1 MSSWAIFICPGFQ
14 SSSLS
19 PPAQLAGMLQ
29 ATSPSPLLAG
39 IQATPCWLSRKR
51 SRDLLNRIQ
60 ATLIETRMGDSD
72 DDFDRRR
79 RDKFRRERSD
89 MDRSRERE
97 DRRRED
103 WPERDW
109 DRGRE
114 RRRDYDRGRRER
126 FSSPRHISP
135 QHKRMR
141 RDWDDHRGD
150 PYRVA
155 YDLPYGGVGPHY
167 GGGHPGHPGGW
178 GHPDMPPMH
187 GHHGHPLQGRLGGLS
202 DDAPPPGHGPPTMRS
217 FKDFL
222 LSMDDSVDE
231 TEAVKRYNQYKL
243 DYRRQQLQ
251 DFFLQHKDEEWFR
264 SKFHPD
270 EVGLRKV
277 ESKAAL
283 KSRLGVFLFLLDNGW
298 LDNLSLDMEH
308 APKIVKLMDA
318 AVIKMEGGTDH
329 DLQVLEAPPPGEA
342 GGDTVPRGE
351 DKDKTAPPT
360 KQEDSPESPKDTDT
374 PPDLKGKEEVEETKQ
389 NGEEE
394 KEEGEEGEEEEKTT
408 TTNKK
413 QEEAEPKK
421 GRKRK
426 RSASADSD
434 EGSGSDSDSSHSD
447 KQEEEREEE
456 EGEEAGE
463 RRKERQKD
471 RVREEREQGPPRPR
485 PLHLTTSLFMRSLAP
500 SICKEEITA
509 LCRRYPGFL
518 RVALSDPQPERR
530 FYRRCWVTFDRSV
543 NIKETCWN
551 LQNVRLRDCEL
562 APVVNRDLARRVRN
576 VSGLSQHRP
585 VLRNDIK
592 LSARLIQALDERGR
606 LWGGLAEEEED
617 EEEGERQF
625 PDTNPVLR
633 NITDYLIEEV
643 SAEEEELM
651 GVATSNDP
659 SDPSDSMSGE
669 VTVETDEKLIKVL
682 DRLLLYLRLVH
693 SVDYY
698 NSCEYPAEDE
708 MPHRCGL
715 IHVRGPVPPNRVS
728 QKEVSEWQRLM
739 EERIAPLY
747 TLCESVSEEEAVRL
761 GKKDPEAE
769 VEKFLSANT
778 QELGKDKWLCPL
790 SGKKFKAPEFVRKH
804 ILNKHGD
811 KVTEVRQEVEFF
823 NNFLLDAKRPALPEA
838 KPLPPPSHTQGVPP
852 PGIHGYP
859 GQAPQQSLLGFPPQ
873 PRLPIPGFP
882 GGPYHSQFGA
892 GRGNYDN
899 FRGHGGGGGYPG
911 KPARNSGRGIRG
923 DPRSIIEYRDLDAPE
938 DMDFF

>member
-1 MSSWAIFICPGFQ
+1 MITVATRTGEVMTCLMEGRGLIMVGVIRVIQGRGCIQTCPPCTVTMVTLCRAGKNTLNTAGICCMDPLGFTTP
-14 SSSLS
+14 SY
-19 PPAQLAGMLQ
+19 
-29 ATSPSPLLAG
+29 PSP
-39 IQATPCWLSRKR
+39 
-51 SRDLLNRIQ
+51 
-60 ATLIETRMGDSD
+60 
-72 DDFDRRR
+72 
-79 RDKFRRERSD
+79 
-89 MDRSRERE
+89 
-97 DRRRED
+97 
-103 WPERDW
+103 
-109 DRGRE
+109 
-114 RRRDYDRGRRER
+114 
-126 FSSPRHISP
+126 
-135 QHKRMR
+135 
-141 RDWDDHRGD
+141 
-150 PYRVA
+150 
-155 YDLPYGGVGPHY
+155 
-167 GGGHPGHPGGW
+167 
-178 GHPDMPPMH
+178 
-187 GHHGHPLQGRLGGLS
+187 RLGGLP
-202 DDAPPPGHGPPTMRS
+202 DDLPPPGHGPPTMRS

-264 SKFHPD
+264 SKYHPD

-298 LDNLSLDMEH
+298 LDSLSLDMEH
-308 APKIVKLMDA
+308 APSIVKLMDA

-329 DLQVLEAPPPGEA
+329 DLQVLEAPPPGE
-342 GGDTVPRGE
+342 TVVEMAPAGE
-351 DKDKTAPPT
+351 DKEKAAPLPKT
-360 KQEDSPESPKDTDT
+360 EESPE
-374 PPDLKGKEEVEETKQ
+374 KG
-389 NGEEE
+389 
-394 KEEGEEGEEEEKTT
+394 
-408 TTNKK
+408 
-413 QEEAEPKK
+413 
-421 GRKRK
+421 
-426 RSASADSD
+426 
-434 EGSGSDSDSSHSD
+434 
-447 KQEEEREEE
+447 
-456 EGEEAGE
+456 GE
-463 RRKERQKD
+463 RRKERQKE
-471 RVREEREQGPPRPR
+471 RGREQAPPRPR

-500 SICKEEITA
+500 SISKEEITA

-551 LQNVRLRDCEL
+551 LQNIRLRDCEL

-576 VSGLSQHRP
+576 VSGLTQHRP

-592 LSARLIQALDERGR
+592 LSARLIQALDERGS
-606 LWGGLAEEEED
+606 LWGGLD
-617 EEEGERQF
+617 S
-625 PDTNPVLR
+625 NPVLR

-651 GVATSNDP
+651 GVNASNDP
-659 SDPSDSMSGE
+659 SDPSDSTPGE

-715 IHVRGPVPPNRVS
+715 IHVRGPVPPNRVT
-728 QKEVSEWQRLM
+728 QNEVSEWQRVV
-739 EERIAPLY
+739 EERLAPLFSV
-747 TLCESVSEEEAVRL
+747 CESVSEEEAVRL

-769 VEKFLSANT
+769 VEKFLTANT

-811 KVTEVRQEVEFF
+811 KVTQVRQEVEFF

-838 KPLPPPSHTQGVPP
+838 KPLPPPSHTQGKQTDAHTTLTNIKIHCVKRTAKLLHSVTMVMELLFLGVPP
-852 PGIHGYP
+852 AGIHGYP
-859 GQAPQQSLLGFPPQ
+859 GGPPY
-873 PRLPIPGFP
+873 PN
-882 GGPYHSQFGA
+882 QFGA

-899 FRGHGGGGGYPG
+899 FRGHGGGGGGYPG
-911 KPARNSGRGIRG
+911 KGVRG
-923 DPRSIIEYRDLDAPE
+923 DPRSIIEYRDLDAPD

>member
-1 MSSWAIFICPGFQ
+1 
-14 SSSLS
+14 
-19 PPAQLAGMLQ
+19 
-29 ATSPSPLLAG
+29 
-39 IQATPCWLSRKR
+39 
-51 SRDLLNRIQ
+51 
-60 ATLIETRMGDSD
+60 MGDSD
-72 DDFDRRR
+72 DEFDRRR

-89 MDRSRERE
+89 LDRSRERE

-103 WPERDW
+103 WPESVCLYREW

-114 RRRDYDRGRRER
+114 RRRDYERGRRER
-126 FSSPRHISP
+126 FSPPRHISP

-150 PYRVA
+150 PYRGG
-155 YDLPYGGVGPHY
+155 YDLPYGGAGPHY
-167 GGGHPGHPGGW
+167 GGGHPGHPGAW
-178 GHPDMPPMH
+178 VHPDMPPMH
-187 GHHGHPLQGRLGGLS
+187 GHHGHPLQGRLGGLP
-202 DDAPPPGHGPPTMRS
+202 DDLPPPGHGPPTMRS

-264 SKFHPD
+264 SKYHPD

-298 LDNLSLDMEH
+298 LDSLSLDMEH
-308 APKIVKLMDA
+308 APSIVKLMDA
-318 AVIKMEGGTDH
+318 
-329 DLQVLEAPPPGEA
+329 GEN
-342 GGDTVPRGE
+342 V
-351 DKDKTAPPT
+351 
-360 KQEDSPESPKDTDT
+360 
-374 PPDLKGKEEVEETKQ
+374 
-389 NGEEE
+389 
-394 KEEGEEGEEEEKTT
+394 
-408 TTNKK
+408 
-413 QEEAEPKK
+413 
-421 GRKRK
+421 
-426 RSASADSD
+426 SADSE

-447 KQEEEREEE
+447 KHEEEEDREEEEE
-456 EGEEAGE
+456 EGEGEQEGCGE
-463 RRKERQKD
+463 RRKERQKE
-471 RVREEREQGPPRPR
+471 RGREQAPPRPR

-500 SICKEEITA
+500 SISKEEITA

-551 LQNVRLRDCEL
+551 LQNIRLRDCEL

-576 VSGLSQHRP
+576 VSGLTQHRP

-592 LSARLIQALDERGR
+592 LSARLIQALDERGSLEER
-606 LWGGLAEEEED
+606 LFNLLCV
-617 EEEGERQF
+617 QF
-625 PDTNPVLR
+625 PDSNPVLR

-651 GVATSNDP
+651 GVNASNDP
-659 SDPSDSMSGE
+659 SDPSDSTPGE

-715 IHVRGPVPPNRVS
+715 IHVRGPVPPNRVT
-728 QKEVSEWQRLM
+728 QNEVSEWQRVV
-739 EERIAPLY
+739 EERLAPLFSV
-747 TLCESVSEEEAVRL
+747 CESVSEEEAVRL

-769 VEKFLSANT
+769 VEKFLTANT

-811 KVTEVRQEVEFF
+811 KVTQVRQEVEFF

-852 PGIHGYP
+852 AGIHGYP

-873 PRLPIPGFP
+873 PRLPMSGFP
-882 GGPYHSQFGA
+882 GGPPYPNQFGA

-899 FRGHGGGGGYPG
+899 FRGHGGGGGGYPG
-911 KPARNSGRGIRG
+911 KGVRG
-923 DPRSIIEYRDLDAPE
+923 DPRSIIEYRDLDAPD